1 MAQRTGLMV
10 LLVTAVP
17 LTAIDQARKTWVQT
31 SGCRLWRKRHWT
43 NHPGEEAADR
53 VLLPMGGT
61 HDGSN
66 RCSLPSAQHRQ
77 HASLFRTRPAFARGA
92 GFGLR
97 LARRLLVLS
106 LLPPRRIGAPL
117 AGGDDFDC
125 RCFDFGSFGSR
136 PNACLHRSA
145 NRIVLDPDRFEAL
158 PGDAKRHG
166 PSFSIASP
174 RQERAIGADLFQQP
188 SADELIHGLSNRFAR
203 NVCRQVNSAIIAPR
217 SRGQNDALGIG
228 EF

>member
-1 MAQRTGLMV
+1 MELLMPASHELLALSCAEMRRRIGTKEISPVDLVEASIARIEVLNPAVNAIAARDFARARKLAAAGSITTRGMARSSSATARAAAIRTS
-10 LLVTAVP
+10 TAARDDAIGP
-17 LTAIDQARKTWVQT
+17 ITAIGFLRAQFEAE
-31 SGCRLWRKRHWT
+31 LLA

-61 HDGSN
+61 HNGGN

-106 LLPPRRIGAPL
+106 LLPRRNGALP

-136 PNACLHRSA
+136 PNACLHR
-145 NRIVLDPDRFEAL
+145 
-158 PGDAKRHG
+158 
-166 PSFSIASP
+166 
-174 RQERAIGADLFQQP
+174 
-188 SADELIHGLSNRFAR
+188 
-203 NVCRQVNSAIIAPR
+203 
-217 SRGQNDALGIG
+217 
-228 EF
+228 